1 MNSERLLSAIALRR
15 RLHSEAELSNME
27 YNTKV
32 KITVDQKSF
41 YIRVPTIKEFS
52 LNEAINSTYHM

>member
-27 YNTKV
+27 YNTKA
-32 KITVDQKSF
+32 ILMDYLRT
-41 YIRVPTIKEFS
+41 RTS
-52 LNEAINSTYHM
+52 LKVCEKNS